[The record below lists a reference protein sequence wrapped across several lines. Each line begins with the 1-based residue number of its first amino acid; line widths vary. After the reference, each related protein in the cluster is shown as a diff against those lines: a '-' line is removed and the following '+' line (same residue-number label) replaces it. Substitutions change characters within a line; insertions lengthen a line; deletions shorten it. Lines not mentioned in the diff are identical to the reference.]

1 MLGRWCAFFPKK
13 IGIWI
18 CYFPGSCTDFLV
30 FLKQDSFHATF
41 TLWRQRHGGHQKMSN
56 LRKAGKDQK
65 TWVMKINDGLSKSV
79 LEKYP
84 EKHKKIQCECTT
96 LSLKNRNFLTQIL
109 EHTNKDRT
117 KTRKHP
123 SDSAC
128 LEKPVTE
135 VSLSL
140 HSTPGE
146 VPSSDIDALFCTAH
160 CFLPAI

>member
-1 MLGRWCAFFPKK
+1 
-13 IGIWI
+13 
-18 CYFPGSCTDFLV
+18 
-30 FLKQDSFHATF
+30 
-41 TLWRQRHGGHQKMSN
+41 MSN

-65 TWVMKINDGLSKSV
+65 TWVMKIDGQSKSV

-84 EKHKKIQCECTT
+84 EKTKITT
-96 LSLKNRNFLTQIL
+96 RSTKLSLQNRNFLTQIL

-117 KTRKHP
+117 KTRKHA

>member
-1 MLGRWCAFFPKK
+1 MMCLFSEKDW
-13 IGIWI
+13 IWI

-41 TLWRQRHGGHQKMSN
+41 TPWRQRHGGRQKMSN

-84 EKHKKIQCECTT
+84 KKIQCECTK
-96 LSLKNRNFLTQIL
+96 LSLKNPNFLKQIL

-117 KTRKHP
+117 STIKTIKHP
-123 SDSAC
+123 FDSAC
-128 LEKPVTE
+128 LEKPITE